1 MFRSVMKPLSAGA
14 SLPEPLSLLH
24 RRIRVAEGQGAE
36 LAKKLGVSGDELG
49 AEFMDS
55 SQCEALVARVCRL
68 ESLFHAVR
76 LNVFRIETARELTSS
91 HTAHLQ
97 EQFTALQEQCKEEQ
111 RSSQREV
118 MRLRD
123 QLQQER
129 EEAQKEAQ
137 TLREQLHSSYCSQ
150 ALRLI
155 CWDSRISSMQVSV
168 LDSYNRSFLHL
179 IQMDVAVAADELKK
193 VKVQLSWK
201 LHQLKEELVQETAAR
216 LEAEQSHDDLLQKV
230 KETEGEVERA
240 KEQVKLLQTDCHTL
254 NVDGQEMRAELEE
267 KAELIE
273 SLQEEC
279 QQLRQ
284 QIGEQHRIMGNG
296 EFCKCSSVKITLQK
310 QQQENSTLTRGREEL
325 RAATDKVQAL
335 NDQLETQCSDLS
347 SALRSLTEE
356 KAQLL
361 ASLKESWNLWNSM
374 GMVCFLPGWLL
385 ISGTTASARISAC
398 LVDIS
403 SWMTAHQLK
412 LNPSKTELLVIP
424 GDPSP
429 AQDLAI
435 SLNNSMISPSATAR
449 NLGTEQEHTA
459 QLLKDVDLQ
468 LDTAKRNM
476 QCEVQE
482 ALADRHKINK
492 ELETLKA
499 DHFKLQQ
506 SSAAA
511 LDAAV
516 NHQELLERTIR
527 RLRGE
532 LSNTIKEGETLQK
545 EREEVCAELE
555 CVRTN
560 YKSLQEQLK
569 QVQEELKVKE
579 CQMCVLRSETEYFQ
593 RENLRLKDQLH
604 NTHMK
609 NAETLQ
615 TELGEKLD
623 MLHTLRRQRETELHT
638 AKQEINQLT
647 KQVNELRRAKHH
659 GRRSA
664 QQELKKALDDVL
676 SRSCD
681 LSRSN
686 QELREK
692 VCELENLVSN
702 RIKAQAVQL
711 KQRNKTELNNSARS
725 QSLEQLRIDV
735 ASLQA
740 ELLDLSSSQQEELQ
754 AERHLTHTLQEK
766 CAMLEECVVK
776 LKQERYEA
784 KRKMDEVSLES
795 QQISENLQEAH
806 SWFRSK
812 FNSLKSGLEQ
822 SQVPLH
828 EETGHFRNSDR
839 NEASLEQDTCEVV
852 CVAEPELERWATTLQ
867 RWENEKKQDRTA
879 NGCKAAARTHS
890 LT

>member
-1 MFRSVMKPLSAGA
+1 MSRSVMKPLSAGA
-14 SLPEPLSLLH
+14 SLPEPRSLLH
-24 RRIRVAEGQGAE
+24 RRILVAEGQGVE
-36 LAKKLGVSGDELG
+36 LAKKLGVSGDELEV
-49 AEFMDS
+49 EFMDG
-55 SQCEALVARVCRL
+55 SQSEALVARVYRL
-68 ESLFHAVR
+68 ENLLHAVR
-76 LNVFRIETARELTSS
+76 LNVFRIETARELASS

-97 EQFTALQEQCKEEQ
+97 EQLTALQEQCKEEQ

-137 TLREQLHSSYCSQ
+137 TLREQLHGSYCS
-150 ALRLI
+150 
-155 CWDSRISSMQVSV
+155 
-168 LDSYNRSFLHL
+168 
-179 IQMDVAVAADELKK
+179 QMDVAVAADELKK
-193 VKVQLSWK
+193 VKVQLSRK

-216 LEAEQSHDDLLQKV
+216 LEAEQSQDDLLQRV
-230 KETEGEVERA
+230 KEMEGEVERA

-254 NVDGQEMRAELEE
+254 NVDGQEIRAELEE

-284 QIGEQHRIMGNG
+284 QIEEKDILASDLSA
-296 EFCKCSSVKITLQK
+296 ELKSVKITLQK
-310 QQQENSTLTRGREEL
+310 QHQENSTLIRGKEEL
-325 RAATDKVQAL
+325 RAATDKVQSL
-335 NDQLETQCSDLS
+335 NDQLETQCSNLS

-361 ASLKESWNLWNSM
+361 ANLK
-374 GMVCFLPGWLL
+374 
-385 ISGTTASARISAC
+385 
-398 LVDIS
+398 
-403 SWMTAHQLK
+403 
-412 LNPSKTELLVIP
+412 
-424 GDPSP
+424 
-429 AQDLAI
+429 
-435 SLNNSMISPSATAR
+435 
-449 NLGTEQEHTA
+449 TEQERTA
-459 QLLKDVDLQ
+459 QLVKDVDLQ

-482 ALADRHKINK
+482 ATADRHKINK

-532 LSNTIKEGETLQK
+532 LSKTIKEGETLQK

-579 CQMCVLRSETEYFQ
+579 CQMCVLRSETEYVQ
-593 RENLRLKDQLH
+593 RENFSLKDQLH

-615 TELGEKLD
+615 TELGEKLEV
-623 MLHTLRRQRETELHT
+623 LHTLRRQRETELHM

-659 GRRSA
+659 GRRLA
-664 QQELKKALDDVL
+664 QRELKKDLDDVL

-686 QELREK
+686 RELREK
-692 VCELENLVSN
+692 VCELENHVFDQN
-702 RIKAQAVQL
+702 AQINAQAVQL
-711 KQRNKTELNNSARS
+711 KQRNKTGLNNSARS
-725 QSLEQLRIDV
+725 QSLEQLRTDV

-754 AERHLTHTLQEK
+754 AERRLTHTFQGK
-766 CAMLEECVVK
+766 CEMLEECVVK
-776 LKQERYEA
+776 LKRERYEA
-784 KRKMDEVSLES
+784 ERKMDEVSLES

-806 SWFRSK
+806 SWFQSK
-812 FNSLKSGLEQ
+812 FNSLKSGLKQ

-828 EETGHFRNSDR
+828 KETGYFRNGDR
-839 NEASLEQDTCEVV
+839 NEASPEQDTCEMVV
-852 CVAEPELERWATTLQ
+852 CVAEPELERWASTLQ
-867 RWENEKKQDRTA
+867 RWEMKKEQDRTA
-879 NGCKAAARTHS
+879 NGCKAAARTRS